1 MNSPQVYLGV
11 DLGAESGRVVAGLW
25 DGRRMLLEELHRFSN
40 GPIALAETLR
50 WDVLHLW
57 SEIQSGLTLGAR
69 KFGRRIVSLGV
80 DTWGLDYVLMSR
92 SDELLGLPF
101 CYRDA
106 RTRGLVDETLRRVTR
121 EEIFAGTGLQFMEI
135 NTLYQWIAHRRA
147 SPELFD
153 SAATFLMIPD
163 WLNWCL
169 CGAKAVELTNA
180 STTQFLDPQSQTWA
194 RGLLGRLDL
203 PSQML
208 PELVA
213 PGTRLGFLRG
223 DVAARTGLGPVP
235 VIAPATHDTG
245 SAVAGTPGGTLGDGH
260 WAYISSGTWS
270 LVGVETRN
278 PILSAG
284 ALEANITNEGGVN
297 GTWRVL
303 KNVMGL
309 WLLQRC
315 RAAFEASGT
324 ALKYSE
330 LLMAAESASPLRSLV
345 DPDDSRF
352 LNPPDMPA
360 ALCAYCRETG
370 QPEPADIGAC
380 VRCVLESLAL
390 KYAVILDR
398 LERLTGHSIR
408 VVHVVGGGSRNEM
421 LNQFTAEASGRSVVA
436 GPVEAT
442 VMGNL
447 LVQTQA
453 IGELGSL
460 GDLRRVVRDSSDCRE
475 ILPNPAAASRWNEA
489 RVRFYPGQ

>member
-1 MNSPQVYLGV
+1 M
-11 DLGAESGRVVAGLW
+11 
-25 DGRRMLLEELHRFSN
+25 
-40 GPIALAETLR
+40 
-50 WDVLHLW
+50 LHLW

-223 DVAARTGLGPVP
+223 
-235 VIAPATHDTG
+235 
-245 SAVAGTPGGTLGDGH
+245 SVAG
-260 WAYISSGTWS
+260 WACS
-270 LVGVETRN
+270 
-278 PILSAG
+278 
-284 ALEANITNEGGVN
+284 
-297 GTWRVL
+297 
-303 KNVMGL
+303 
-309 WLLQRC
+309 
-315 RAAFEASGT
+315 
-324 ALKYSE
+324 
-330 LLMAAESASPLRSLV
+330 
-345 DPDDSRF
+345 
-352 LNPPDMPA
+352 
-360 ALCAYCRETG
+360 
-370 QPEPADIGAC
+370 
-380 VRCVLESLAL
+380 
-390 KYAVILDR
+390 
-398 LERLTGHSIR
+398 
-408 VVHVVGGGSRNEM
+408 
-421 LNQFTAEASGRSVVA
+421 
-436 GPVEAT
+436 
-442 VMGNL
+442 
-447 LVQTQA
+447 
-453 IGELGSL
+453 
-460 GDLRRVVRDSSDCRE
+460 
-475 ILPNPAAASRWNEA
+475 
-489 RVRFYPGQ
+489 